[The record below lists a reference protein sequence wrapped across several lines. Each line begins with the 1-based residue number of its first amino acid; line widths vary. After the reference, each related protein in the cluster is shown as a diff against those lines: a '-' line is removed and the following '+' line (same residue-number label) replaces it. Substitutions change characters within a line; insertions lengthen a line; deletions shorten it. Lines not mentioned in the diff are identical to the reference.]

1 MTKPKHT
8 MVPRRAAVLLALLAS
23 ASNQTLL
30 AALTVGSLN
39 AGLLSSASAAT
50 CVTGVTATFA
60 NVVSGASGLPG
71 ETVVTAVTPAF
82 ANAVT
87 GVQTT
92 QTPFLTGATLNPV
105 TGTAVTSVTAP
116 TTPITAIDA
125 SSTATTPFNPNLRVP
140 AVDASVSNNSPPAA
154 RFAFQANGSTTTN
167 NNGSIVFTNTSN
179 PGLIG
184 PLLTVPFLNG
194 STVTT
199 PVVTGVTA
207 SQQNNFL
214 TSRPLQPIRKDLV
227 IRFRRQ
233 RLTREAIMAAKE
245 ISVKKYVV
253 RLSGEERER
262 LETLLR
268 KGKSPARRVLKA
280 RILLK
285 ADVSEAGKG
294 WSDNRIIEALETSPS
309 MVYRVR
315 KQLVEEGFEAVLSR
329 KPRAMPAVARI
340 FDGEKE
346 AKLIALAC
354 SKPPKGRA
362 RWTLR
367 LLENKVVELGI
378 VDRASDSTIGRALKK
393 TLFSPIAASTG
404 SSRRRPT
411 ARS

>member
-1 MTKPKHT
+1 M
-8 MVPRRAAVLLALLAS
+8 
-23 ASNQTLL
+23 
-30 AALTVGSLN
+30 
-39 AGLLSSASAAT
+39 
-50 CVTGVTATFA
+50 
-60 NVVSGASGLPG
+60 
-71 ETVVTAVTPAF
+71 
-82 ANAVT
+82 
-87 GVQTT
+87 
-92 QTPFLTGATLNPV
+92 
-105 TGTAVTSVTAP
+105 
-116 TTPITAIDA
+116 
-125 SSTATTPFNPNLRVP
+125 
-140 AVDASVSNNSPPAA
+140 
-154 RFAFQANGSTTTN
+154 
-167 NNGSIVFTNTSN
+167 
-179 PGLIG
+179 
-184 PLLTVPFLNG
+184 
-194 STVTT
+194 
-199 PVVTGVTA
+199 
-207 SQQNNFL
+207 
-214 TSRPLQPIRKDLV
+214 
-227 IRFRRQ
+227 
-233 RLTREAIMAAKE
+233 MAAKE

-262 LETLLR
+262 LETLIR
-268 KGKSPARRVLKA
+268 KGTSPARRVLKA

-329 KPRAMPAVARI
+329 KPRAMPAIARI

-404 SSRRRPT
+404 HPAEGQQRVRSRYGRRAGRLHAATRRRLSASLPRRDLEAT
-411 ARS
+411 HCRNARADLNESGTPGPFRL